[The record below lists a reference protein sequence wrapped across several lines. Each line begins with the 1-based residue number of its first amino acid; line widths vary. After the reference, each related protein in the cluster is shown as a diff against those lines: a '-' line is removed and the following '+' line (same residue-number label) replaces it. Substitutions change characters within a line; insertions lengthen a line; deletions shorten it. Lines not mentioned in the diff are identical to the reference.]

1 MGTEDTRSSARSDSP
16 EFDSDFFDE
25 LQWESSQRDPV
36 PPQGKT
42 VPIEG
47 VLEGVLEGLFQGAPP
62 GADGATEEG
71 PPSQV
76 NVAFTLGG
84 SGCAFPAEYAL
95 EVGQIPKITPVPNVP
110 CWLAGVA
117 NRRGDILSVVD
128 LRAFLE
134 LSRDSRAADGQLIV
148 ARALNDDLNIGFI
161 VDRVNGVTQ
170 LYPDRIASSKP
181 VLDGRLTLFVSGVFS
196 EGGRSLLALDI
207 QKLLESPELRQFEAH
222 Q

>member
-1 MGTEDTRSSARSDSP
+1 MGPDDIRNSASSDP
-16 EFDSDFFDE
+16 PDFDGDLFEE
-25 LQWESSQRDPV
+25 LQWESSRRDRV
-36 PPQGKT
+36 SAQGKT

-47 VLEGVLEGLFQGAPP
+47 VLEGLFQSAAG
-62 GADGATEEG
+62 GADAAADEG
-71 PPSQV
+71 PPSQL

-110 CWLAGVA
+110 DWLAGVA

-134 LSRDSRAADGQLIV
+134 LNKANRSAEGQLIV
-148 ARALNDDLNIGFI
+148 ARARNEDLNIGFI
-161 VDRVNGVTQ
+161 VDKVNGVTH
-170 LYPDRIASSKP
+170 LYPDRLAGPKIA
-181 VLDGRLTLFVSGVFS
+181 LYGRLTQFVSGVFS

-207 QKLLESPELRQFEAH
+207 QKLLQSPELRQFEAH

>member
-1 MGTEDTRSSARSDSP
+1 MGPDDIRNSASSDSP
-16 EFDSDFFDE
+16 DFDGDLFEE
-25 LQWESSQRDPV
+25 LQWESSRRARV
-36 PPQGKT
+36 AAQGKT

-47 VLEGVLEGLFQGAPP
+47 VLEDLFQSAPA
-62 GADGATEEG
+62 GADAAADEG
-71 PPSQV
+71 PPSQL

-110 CWLAGVA
+110 DWLAGVA

-134 LSRDSRAADGQLIV
+134 LNKANRSAEGQLIV
-148 ARALNDDLNIGFI
+148 ARSRNEDLNIGFI
-161 VDRVNGVTQ
+161 VDKVNGVTH
-170 LYPDRIASSKP
+170 LYPDRIASPK
-181 VLDGRLTLFVSGVFS
+181 LTLHGRLTQFVSGVFS

-207 QKLLESPELRQFEAH
+207 QKLLQSPELRQFEAH

>member
-1 MGTEDTRSSARSDSP
+1 MGPDDMRKSQRSDS
-16 EFDSDFFDE
+16 SDFEGDLFDE
-25 LQWESSQRDPV
+25 LQWESSRRDLV
-36 PPQGKT
+36 LSQGKT

-47 VLEGVLEGLFQGAPP
+47 VLEDLFQGAPA
-62 GADGATEEG
+62 GADAAAAAEEG
-71 PPSQV
+71 PPSQL

-110 CWLAGVA
+110 SWLAGVA

-134 LSRDSRAADGQLIV
+134 LKEDNRATEGQLIV
-148 ARALNDDLNIGFI
+148 ARARNDDINIGFI
-161 VDRVNGVTQ
+161 VDKVNGVTH
-170 LYPDRIASSKP
+170 LYPDRIASPKLR
-181 VLDGRLTLFVSGVFS
+181 LDGRLTQFVSGVFS

-207 QKLLESPELRQFEAH
+207 QKLLQSPELRQFEAH